1 MITSVKKDGTKEKG
15 NSVKQ
20 KWLNGLTS
28 LFILG
33 LLQGC
38 ASGEFAEQEAQ
49 NQITSDR
56 IFSQPEAYRLGPSD
70 KLRVMV
76 FGEPDLSGEFVVDDQ
91 GKLDL
96 PLIGDISANNSSV
109 KELESRIV
117 AALKDG
123 YLKEPRVSLEVLSSR
138 PFFIQGEVARPG
150 EYSYKNGLTLQDAIA
165 VAGGYSYRANTSS
178 IFIRPVGSNYEVPV
192 KLTGAR
198 LYLRPGDSIR
208 IPERYF

>member
-1 MITSVKKDGTKEKG
+1 M
-15 NSVKQ
+15 KQ

>member
-1 MITSVKKDGTKEKG
+1 M
-15 NSVKQ
+15 KQ
-20 KWLNGLTS
+20 KLLNGLTG
-28 LFILG
+28 LVILG

-38 ASGEFAEQEAQ
+38 ASGEFAEHNTQSQMA
-49 NQITSDR
+49 SGR
-56 IFSQPEAYRLGPSD
+56 VFSQPELYRLGPSD

-96 PLIGDISANNSSV
+96 PLIGDIPAGNSSV
-109 KELESRIV
+109 KELESRIIT
-117 AALKDG
+117 ALKDG
-123 YLKEPRVSLEVLSSR
+123 YLKEPRVSLEVISSR

-165 VAGGYSYRANTSS
+165 VAGGYSYRANTSN

-192 KLTGAR
+192 NLTGAR

>member
-1 MITSVKKDGTKEKG
+1 MITTEMRNGTKEKG
-15 NSVKQ
+15 NGVKQ
-20 KWLNGLTS
+20 RWLNGLTS

-38 ASGEFAEQEAQ
+38 ASGEFAGQEAQ

-117 AALKDG
+117 SALKDG

-192 KLTGAR
+192 NLTGAR